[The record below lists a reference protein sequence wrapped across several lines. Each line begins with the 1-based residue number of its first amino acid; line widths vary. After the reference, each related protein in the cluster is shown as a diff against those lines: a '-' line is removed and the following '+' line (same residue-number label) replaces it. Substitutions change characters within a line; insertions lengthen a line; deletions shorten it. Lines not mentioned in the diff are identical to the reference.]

1 MSAAGQRRIPVYVV
15 LAPRTLLLDVAGP
28 LEVLRKANEEQHD
41 IRFDTRYVGPMSE
54 IVSSIGLTLS
64 NIEPLPDKLPPNAF
78 VILTG
83 SIEAT
88 DKRNDYDSE
97 ERSSDNTEERIVAW
111 LKLTIAPGHTL
122 ISICSGALLAGRAGL
137 LDGHACTTHHAWCAK
152 LAELASGAN
161 VLENR
166 LYVEDGERLT
176 SAGVASG
183 IDLMLHLVSR
193 LIDDACAVRI
203 ARALVIYLRRA
214 GADPQLSPWLEG
226 RNHIHPVVHRVQD
239 AIAAN
244 PARGW
249 KLEDIAAIANM
260 SSRHLS
266 RLFNDQAGMSLAD
279 YTNRVRIALADELL
293 KQTRLDMEHVA
304 ERAGFASPRQFRRA
318 WGRYHSTPPSHVR
331 ATA

>member
-41 IRFDTRYVGPMSE
+41 IRFDTRYVGPMSA

-64 NIEPLPDKLPPNAF
+64 NIEPLPDKLPSTAF

-83 SIEAT
+83 AIEAGDT
-88 DKRNDYDSE
+88 RCGSKE
-97 ERSSDNTEERIVAW
+97 SSSNNTEERIVAW
-111 LKLTIAPGHTL
+111 LKRTIEPGHTL
-122 ISICSGALLAGRAGL
+122 ISICTGALLAGRAGL

-166 LYVEDGERLT
+166 LYVEDRERLT

-249 KLEDIAAIANM
+249 KLRDIAAIANM

-266 RLFNDQAGMSLAD
+266 RLFNDQTGMSLAD

-293 KQTRLDMEHVA
+293 KQTRMDMEHVA

-318 WGRYHSTPPSHVR
+318 WGRYHPMPPSHMR

>member
-41 IRFDTRYVGPMSE
+41 IRFDTRYVGPMSA

-64 NIEPLPDKLPPNAF
+64 NIEPLPDKLPSTAF

-83 SIEAT
+83 AIEADDT
-88 DKRNDYDSE
+88 RCGSKE
-97 ERSSDNTEERIVAW
+97 SSSNNTEERIVAW
-111 LKLTIAPGHTL
+111 LKRTIEPGHTL
-122 ISICSGALLAGRAGL
+122 ISICTGALLAARAGL

-166 LYVEDGERLT
+166 LYVEDRERLT

-203 ARALVIYLRRA
+203 ARALVI
-214 GADPQLSPWLEG
+214 
-226 RNHIHPVVHRVQD
+226 
-239 AIAAN
+239 
-244 PARGW
+244 
-249 KLEDIAAIANM
+249 
-260 SSRHLS
+260 
-266 RLFNDQAGMSLAD
+266 
-279 YTNRVRIALADELL
+279 
-293 KQTRLDMEHVA
+293 
-304 ERAGFASPRQFRRA
+304 
-318 WGRYHSTPPSHVR
+318 
-331 ATA
+331 